1 MQCTTEG
8 CPFSMCIAPDQQSPG
23 RISLS
28 DDTNYDE
35 FEETFQCP
43 SCYTKARSV
52 PPYHVNPQGMTRMKA
67 FQPIG
72 QMGLVYLWTNYPY
85 GADATVNTIRE
96 SLGIASNQVRGCSDT
111 SLEDGLIIC

>member
-1 MQCTTEG
+1 
-8 CPFSMCIAPDQQSPG
+8 
-23 RISLS
+23 
-28 DDTNYDE
+28 
-35 FEETFQCP
+35 
-43 SCYTKARSV
+43 
-52 PPYHVNPQGMTRMKA
+52 MKA

-72 QMGLVYLWTNYPY
+72 QMGLVYLWTDYPY